1 VANGFKSARGASV
14 KGAKSRTD
22 KQKSMTDSQK
32 QNTRGTKYG
41 GKLGDFMAKRN
52 KKTVGSTLD
61 KRKTRS
67 EGVFSP
73 EDVVAAAGR
82 LAATDELRDQFGSKN
97 AAAASFNNLINRQ
110 QQRLQDRFPDG
121 ARQFIESKDIF
132 GRPLGTGKVTP
143 AGANFML
150 RNFNE
155 AAGFSPTR
163 GMGIMDSL
171 RSNYEQSGAKFNP
184 KQALGGILASL
195 VGGPLAGLALGNF
208 IPGGEETEEG
218 MNEFGMPIYDGRQI
232 DEGMTFGSVPVFDDP
247 DPVFDSTNVFP
258 MMRPNMPRSF
268 TPRTLR
274 NTPRITTPRITA
286 GTAGVRFGQG
296 SVPKANRFGTAG
308 SRFQNQR
315 MLNQPLSKYGQ
326 VGKGQPFQ
334 TRSLSNDIRNFFTK
348 NPFGKRTP
356 LGLGLG
362 ALGLLTG
369 MTGNT
374 GEATESSGGFMDTLG
389 DVFDPSSEINQQ
401 PLFDFDP
408 MEGIR
413 SLFGLSEQPAFDPQS
428 FEGQPYDPAFDDEN
442 DISERFMQDF
452 PNRIF
457 NV

>member
-1 VANGFKSARGASV
+1 MANGFRSARGASV

-155 AAGFSPTR
+155 AAGLVQL
-163 GMGIMDSL
+163 GEWALWILLDLIMNNQVQSL
-171 RSNYEQSGAKFNP
+171 IVIKP
-184 KQALGGILASL
+184 
-195 VGGPLAGLALGNF
+195 
-208 IPGGEETEEG
+208 
-218 MNEFGMPIYDGRQI
+218 
-232 DEGMTFGSVPVFDDP
+232 
-247 DPVFDSTNVFP
+247 
-258 MMRPNMPRSF
+258 
-268 TPRTLR
+268 
-274 NTPRITTPRITA
+274 
-286 GTAGVRFGQG
+286 
-296 SVPKANRFGTAG
+296 
-308 SRFQNQR
+308 
-315 MLNQPLSKYGQ
+315 
-326 VGKGQPFQ
+326 
-334 TRSLSNDIRNFFTK
+334 
-348 NPFGKRTP
+348 
-356 LGLGLG
+356 
-362 ALGLLTG
+362 
-369 MTGNT
+369 
-374 GEATESSGGFMDTLG
+374 
-389 DVFDPSSEINQQ
+389 
-401 PLFDFDP
+401 
-408 MEGIR
+408 
-413 SLFGLSEQPAFDPQS
+413 
-428 FEGQPYDPAFDDEN
+428 
-442 DISERFMQDF
+442 
-452 PNRIF
+452 
-457 NV
+457 